1 MRESTQAILIMSVMM
16 LGPVAITLLPLPP
29 WALLLIAISFGA
41 AVGLGSVY
49 LKKQKKKKAPD
60 EP

>member
-16 LGPVAITLLPLPP
+16 LGPVAITLLPLPA

-49 LKKQKKKKAPD
+49 LKKKKKAPD